1 MIDKDGIIRVV
12 KVDENSYRILEFF
25 KNHQSISVAILS
37 TVIATISFSIYL
49 MTYIVQIRV
58 LRKWNIPYEFV
69 EYVNDGK
76 YFYYTIAMLMYI
88 VAMVLFQFFT
98 RNALYE
104 FHCKMGNYKELGL
117 YLKAINSNCFSLDEE
132 KLFKKK
138 SKTAK
143 IVLLKMKM
151 VAIFKILAKLTI
163 LSIFFIVFELFPIYM
178 VSFINQTIIIGCI
191 CSTVILTIMVNLIIR
206 KTINEKNKN
215 WSANNKENTIDKII
229 SNNEEFLSVKYN
241 RTHNLK
247 ETFCD
252 KNLISVFKFSI
263 GIFIVFILSIIVQ
276 NDFVQTST
284 KAFWI
289 YREYENEYAVVF
301 QTTDRLFL
309 KSAKINDTSII
320 IDLSSQKIIKPDNNK
335 VDYYIFD
342 NVILKREDNL
352 KS

>member
-1 MIDKDGIIRVV
+1 
-12 KVDENSYRILEFF
+12 
-25 KNHQSISVAILS
+25 
-37 TVIATISFSIYL
+37 
-49 MTYIVQIRV
+49 
-58 LRKWNIPYEFV
+58 
-69 EYVNDGK
+69 
-76 YFYYTIAMLMYI
+76 
-88 VAMVLFQFFT
+88 
-98 RNALYE
+98 
-104 FHCKMGNYKELGL
+104 
-117 YLKAINSNCFSLDEE
+117 
-132 KLFKKK
+132 
-138 SKTAK
+138 
-143 IVLLKMKM
+143 MKM